1 MSGWISN
8 AVVKNGWVWGLGSAF
23 LVPTATDDALATKKF
38 GVGPTAILLR
48 QTGGWT
54 FGALWNQVWSVA
66 GDEDTADVDQM
77 YLQPFMTYN
86 WKSGTG
92 LTVNSEITRNW
103 EADTT
108 VAFVNVM
115 AGGITKF
122 GKQLVQLQVGPRI
135 QVAAPEGG
143 KAAFGVRAAVIFVFP
158 K

>member
-1 MSGWISN
+1 M
-8 AVVKNGWVWGLGSAF
+8 
-23 LVPTATDDALATKKF
+23 
-38 GVGPTAILLR
+38 
-48 QTGGWT
+48 
-54 FGALWNQVWSVA
+54 A

-77 YLQPFMTYN
+77 YLQPFVTYN

-122 GKQLVQLQVGPRI
+122 GEQLVQLQVGPRI

-143 KAAFGVRAAVIFVFP
+143 KAAFGVRAAVILVFP